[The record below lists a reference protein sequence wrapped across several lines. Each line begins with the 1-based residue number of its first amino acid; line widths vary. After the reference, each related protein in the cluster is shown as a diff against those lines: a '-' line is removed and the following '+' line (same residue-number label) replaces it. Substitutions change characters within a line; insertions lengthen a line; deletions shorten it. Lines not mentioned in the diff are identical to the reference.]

1 MKKNYIEPV
10 ITVKDVMMEDVLTV
24 SFKEEA
30 QDIFDWDIVL

>member
-10 ITVKDVMMEDVLTV
+10 ITIEDVMMEDVLAV
-24 SFKEEA
+24 SFVEEA